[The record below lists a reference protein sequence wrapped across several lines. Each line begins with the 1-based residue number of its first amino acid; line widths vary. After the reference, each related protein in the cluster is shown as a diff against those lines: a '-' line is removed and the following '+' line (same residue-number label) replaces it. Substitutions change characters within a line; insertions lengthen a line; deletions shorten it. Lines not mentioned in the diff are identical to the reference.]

1 MTTLV
6 WAVVCI
12 VLAAAGAG
20 LGYWF
25 GNRRRAEESAKRDA
39 VQAELDDYRKRVSE
53 HFSETATRFHD
64 LGRQY
69 RELYEHMAMGS
80 QELCKVEAAGGKL
93 PFALADRPTI
103 ADDGAA
109 AQDGPGS
116 EAAVQ
121 ADRKYPGSEGSVE
134 GEYEYPDT
142 DKPVHAE
149 HEHPDAGKPVHAE
162 RELPDADKPVQAE
175 QELPDSEEPAQSD
188 RKRTATEDP
197 SQVAEEIKEP
207 AADEDKQQPGDR
219 TTEQAAESEAPRRTY
234 H

>member
-12 VLAAAGAG
+12 VLAAAGAS

-39 VQAELDDYRKRVSE
+39 VQAELDDYRKRVNE
-53 HFSETATRFHD
+53 HFGETATRFHD

-69 RELYEHMAMGS
+69 RELYEHMAVGS

-103 ADDGAA
+103 ADDGSA

-121 ADRKYPGSEGSVE
+121 SD
-134 GEYEYPDT
+134 
-142 DKPVHAE
+142 
-149 HEHPDAGKPVHAE
+149 
-162 RELPDADKPVQAE
+162 
-175 QELPDSEEPAQSD
+175 QE
-188 RKRTATEDP
+188 RTAAEDLP
-197 SQVAEEIKEP
+197 QAAEEIKAP

-219 TTEQAAESEAPRRTY
+219 TTEQATESEAPRRTY